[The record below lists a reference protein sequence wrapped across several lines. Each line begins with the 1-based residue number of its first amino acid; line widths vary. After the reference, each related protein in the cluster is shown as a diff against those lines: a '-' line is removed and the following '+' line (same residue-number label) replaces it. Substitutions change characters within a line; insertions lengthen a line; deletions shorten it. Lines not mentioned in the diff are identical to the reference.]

1 MSRLQTA
8 IAERR
13 AALERVVQ
21 CGSVGYVIRQISSVD
36 TFDGPGAM
44 LIAAVADSGSAADPA
59 QALRAMYIYAQASVV
74 ACIVDGE
81 RVRIRLTIDGH
92 GSEMDSESE
101 PVEDLPLATLPGRR
115 RVDVERVHRA
125 GGGAWISSPVRRK
138 AGLLGLPGAG
148 FVRNRRA
155 DGSRELPELRELQEH
170 VVAVE
175 HRHDESGRAV
185 GEAEA

>member
-74 ACIVDGE
+74 ACIVNGE

-101 PVEDLPLATLPGRR
+101 PVEDLPYEDLIARSEEHT
-115 RVDVERVHRA
+115 
-125 GGGAWISSPVRRK
+125 S
-138 AGLLGLPGAG
+138 
-148 FVRNRRA
+148 
-155 DGSRELPELRELQEH
+155 ELQSH
-170 VVAVE
+170 
-175 HRHDESGRAV
+175 
-185 GEAEA
+185 